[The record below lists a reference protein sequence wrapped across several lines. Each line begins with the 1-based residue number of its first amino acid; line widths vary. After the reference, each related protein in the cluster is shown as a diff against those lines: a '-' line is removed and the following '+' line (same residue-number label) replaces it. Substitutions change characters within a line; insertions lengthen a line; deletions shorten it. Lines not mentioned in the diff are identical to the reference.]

1 MFEGDG
7 KGKKEGWVGGVGE
20 GVGGVGGDG
29 RGDWGG
35 GGGAVNCDG
44 RDKNS
49 PPS

>member
-7 KGKKEGWVGGVGE
+7 KGKKVGWVGGGGGR
-20 GVGGVGGDG
+20 GVGGMVGGF
-29 RGDWGG
+29 G